1 MISSID
7 IQNAYINLY
16 KKLRE
21 YIWSAPVIEII
32 ADLETAVYE
41 TFPDMGNIRKQF
53 KLLKYELYDILR
65 DDEEMR
71 DVVDAFEDTISD
83 DIGYSRLEK
92 VQEVL

>member
-1 MISSID
+1 MISSVD
-7 IQNAYINLY
+7 VQNAYINLY

-41 TFPDMGNIRKQF
+41 VFPNMEDIRKQF
-53 KLLKYELYDILR
+53 KLLKYELYEVLR
-65 DDEEMR
+65 DDEEMQEA
-71 DVVDAFEDTISD
+71 VDAFEDIISD
-83 DIGYSRLEK
+83 EITYSRLNK

>member
-1 MISSID
+1 MISSTD

-21 YIWSAPVIEII
+21 YIWPASVIEII

-41 TFPDMGNIRKQF
+41 TFPNMDDIRKQF

-71 DVVDAFEDTISD
+71 DVVDVFEDTISD